1 MSNDFMN
8 KFYEINV
15 LFRLLMKNI
24 IFVLTIKYV
33 RLLEKDLSTFDVS
46 EVVEK
51 IQNRRL
57 NT

>member
-15 LFRLLMKNI
+15 LFSLLIKNI